1 MKLRKY
7 LPVVILFTA
16 CTGAATV
23 HAASVENSGTTW
35 NEHEYL
41 VVEGD
46 YTWDE
51 AKKLCEEQG
60 GYLVVIMSQ
69 EEQSFIQEL
78 DKRQEQ

>member
-46 YTWDE
+46 YTWMRRKNFVKSKADI
-51 AKKLCEEQG
+51 L
-60 GYLVVIMSQ
+60 
-69 EEQSFIQEL
+69 
-78 DKRQEQ
+78 